1 MNAVIEQHYRDNYQR
16 LLKRLTFRAGTQ
28 WDAEDVI
35 QETYARC
42 LKYFKPAYVKN
53 FNNWFTSVL
62 NNTVRDHKAAERG
75 TLITSFEEEE
85 VEGIPCSHYPD
96 RVADE
101 ISALINQKPAHQA
114 EVLRLYFLQGY
125 AAKDIGQIVENVSYG
140 AAHQM
145 ITRFKNELKGLY
157 G

>member
-1 MNAVIEQHYRDNYQR
+1 MSAVIEAHYKENYQR
-16 LLKRLTFRAGTQ
+16 LLKRLTFRCGTQ

-53 FNNWFTSVL
+53 FNNWFTSIL
-62 NNTVRDHKAAERG
+62 NNAIRDHKAAERG
-75 TLITSFEEEE
+75 TIIISFEEEE
-85 VEGIPCSHYPD
+85 VEGLPCTHYPD
-96 RVADE
+96 RVVAE
-101 ISALINQKPAHQA
+101 ITALINRKPAHQA

-125 AAKDIGQIVENVSYG
+125 AAKDIGQIVENVSYA

-145 ITRFKNELKGLY
+145 ITRFKKELVELY